1 MELWSKII
9 NAKKNLN
16 KEGLSGKKKV
26 FLSLILIDIV
36 NKLLYIWC
44 DNDEGG
50 GVYVCVYL
58 YSEEG
63 GKERNYCYFLSDTF
77 SVPKVCVLYVFMWV
91 QIITSILLLLLWRHR
106 EKKCNGQCN
115 NKKVSGILDE
125 KAKKKKEKNPVR
137 QNEKFLTQSK
147 KKIRLARWSCVVKH
161 THNT

>member
-1 MELWSKII
+1 M
-9 NAKKNLN
+9 
-16 KEGLSGKKKV
+16 

-77 SVPKVCVLYVFMWV
+77 SVPKVCVVCFYVSANNHFYTTTTTM
-91 QIITSILLLLLWRHR
+91 TSQR
-106 EKKCNGQCN
+106 KKMQW
-115 NKKVSGILDE
+115 
-125 KAKKKKEKNPVR
+125 AM
-137 QNEKFLTQSK
+137 
-147 KKIRLARWSCVVKH
+147 
-161 THNT
+161 